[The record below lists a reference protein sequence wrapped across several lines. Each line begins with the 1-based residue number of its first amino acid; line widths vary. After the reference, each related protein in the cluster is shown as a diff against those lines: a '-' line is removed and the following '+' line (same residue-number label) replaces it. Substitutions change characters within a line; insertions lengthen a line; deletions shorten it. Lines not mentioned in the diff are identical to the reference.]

1 MMSEEKVYQFPGAE
15 VDVAWDGR
23 LCIHIGECGQAKS
36 DLFVAGREPW
46 CIPDVTT
53 KAEVRE
59 VVERCPSGA
68 LTYADKSGDPERAP
82 AENGVTVSYSGPLFV
97 TGDLEIQGAPA
108 DMPGVRY
115 RTALCRCGRSA
126 NKPFCDNS
134 HEQAGFRDPGA
145 VGERGSDTVRRGGK
159 LKITPAANGP
169 LLLSGNVT
177 IRAGSG
183 REAWH
188 GDQTAL
194 CRCGESRNKPFCD
207 GSHRTVGFRTE

>member
-1 MMSEEKVYQFPGAE
+1 
-15 VDVAWDGR
+15 
-23 LCIHIGECGQAKS
+23 
-36 DLFVAGREPW
+36 
-46 CIPDVTT
+46 VTT

-68 LTYADKSGDPERAP
+68 LSYADKSGDPEQAP
-82 AENGVTVSYSGPLFV
+82 AENAVTVSYNGPLFV
-97 TGDLEIQGAPA
+97 TGDLDIEGAAA
-108 DMPGVRY
+108 DMPGVRF
-115 RTALCRCGRSA
+115 RAALCRCGHSA

-134 HEQAGFRDPGA
+134 HERAGFRDCGA
-145 VGERGSDTVRRGGK
+145 VGERGSESAGRGGK

-183 REAWH
+183 RDAWQ

-194 CRCGESRNKPFCD
+194 CRCGESKNKPFCD
-207 GSHRTVGFRTE
+207 GSHRMAGFRSE